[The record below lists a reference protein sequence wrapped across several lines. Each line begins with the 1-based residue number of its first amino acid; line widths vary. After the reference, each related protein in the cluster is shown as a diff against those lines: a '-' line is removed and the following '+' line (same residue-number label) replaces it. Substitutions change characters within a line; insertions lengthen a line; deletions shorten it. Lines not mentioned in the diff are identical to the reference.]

1 MTEAVMPE
9 YRAMISGDIEDY
21 SSRNA
26 GEQAVLQTALA
37 NLLDTAAR
45 EAGIER
51 PRWSRQVS
59 GDGEFSVLTEPA
71 SVLDLADSFVRE
83 LDVALAVYNR
93 RQYGDN
99 WTRVRLRVALHVGPV
114 LPATP
119 MGRPGP
125 HAVQVNRLVDAP
137 AAREAMRVCPAAD
150 LAVIV
155 SDRVFDDYLSQG
167 YGHPRPV
174 RFRPVT
180 VQGKKQ
186 RFLAYLYLPNADVHE
201 LRELDVFDPPADETS
216 PIQKDGDGPRPPKP
230 FGAARD
236 VIMGDQNRVKNGNV
250 YTSRGDMH
258 FGTGHGGR

>member
-21 SSRNA
+21 GSRNA
-26 GEQAVLQTALA
+26 GEQAVLQTTLA
-37 NLLDTAAR
+37 DLLDTAAR
-45 EAGIER
+45 EAGLER

-114 LPATP
+114 LPAGP
-119 MGRPGP
+119 MGVPGP
-125 HAVQVNRLVDAP
+125 HAVQVNRLVNAP
-137 AAREAMRVCPAAD
+137 AACEAMRVCPAAD
-150 LAVIV
+150 LALIV

-180 VQGKKQ
+180 VQVKRQ
-186 RFLAYLYLPNADVHE
+186 RFLAYLYLPNVDVHE
-201 LRELDVFDPPADETS
+201 LRELDVFDPPADDPAPARS
-216 PIQKDGDGPRPPKP
+216 GDGPRPAKP
-230 FGAARD
+230 FSAARD
-236 VIMGDQNRVKNGNV
+236 VIMGDQNRVKSGNV
-250 YTSRGDMH
+250 YHSQGDMR
-258 FGTGHGGR
+258 FDAGHGGR